1 MVTRRCG
8 GCGKVLPAPQGR
20 GRSRRYCTDACQ
32 QQAYRKRRK
41 HTAPADLDNAILDY
55 ARRLDYAYVYVES
68 DLEIAEGVSHWQAFL
83 RSKRTTHQMREQVY
97 EMLHQMFGD
106 E

>member
-32 QQAYRKRRK
+32 QQAYRTR
-41 HTAPADLDNAILDY
+41 
-55 ARRLDYAYVYVES
+55 
-68 DLEIAEGVSHWQAFL
+68 Q
-83 RSKRTTHQMREQVY
+83 KRTLPKSREREHKERVSDQKSENLSLLACGLDG
-97 EMLHQMFGD
+97 EMFKQ
-106 E
+106 